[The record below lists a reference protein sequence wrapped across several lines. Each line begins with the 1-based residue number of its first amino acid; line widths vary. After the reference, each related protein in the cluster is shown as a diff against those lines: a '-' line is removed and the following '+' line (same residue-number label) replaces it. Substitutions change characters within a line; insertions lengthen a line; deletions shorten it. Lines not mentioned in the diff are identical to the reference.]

1 MFSSIRTFFF
11 LWSIL
16 GFITNISAHKQWPHS
31 YQQPAVPALRYT
43 LAAQDYHTPPPSKTP
58 QPMTRFDRHS
68 MDEAL
73 HACAE
78 HCELEGRLVAHVRYD
93 ACYCALTSLPKTLI
107 QDRIQQ
113 TMPQAL
119 ISLYGIWWFRG
130 ERI

>member
-1 MFSSIRTFFF
+1 MLSSIRTFFL
-11 LWSIL
+11 LWSLL
-16 GFITNISAHKQWPHS
+16 GVITNISAYQQWPHS
-31 YQQPAVPALRYT
+31 YQQSAVPALRYT
-43 LAAQDYHTPPPSKTP
+43 LTPQDYHTPHSNTP
-58 QPMTRFDRHS
+58 QPKPRSGRHGV
-68 MDEAL
+68 DEAL

-119 ISLYGIWWFRG
+119 MSLYGIWWFRG